1 MSQFNLVIH
10 AGYGKTG
17 TTWLQQN
24 IFPNI
29 PDCIYFGKYPEKNDL
44 LFDKTLHK
52 RFYQLFNPL
61 YSIKNYRS
69 RNSHMLI
76 KLLAQEISNAV
87 LKKSENVNSAIL
99 SNESILAYGNY
110 NGELNAYLLFRL
122 TQLIKE
128 NLSESLDLNVV
139 IICTI
144 REQSSWLQSFYAYD
158 FARQSKEFDSF
169 SDYLEYGLS
178 HPRSREFGGL
188 WYDEIFLVLTQLF
201 KNNVFFIPFELL
213 KESPI
218 RFLEYFIRPVGNP
231 MSIESI
237 EYTLLAQQASNQNS
251 SSKGNYLREYSVKSK
266 MAQYLLTL
274 LNHRSAKNLGSTK
287 PHFLAK
293 FLEAHANNLVKKRSI
308 KIDPEYKAKI
318 SKLYSESNSQLEKL
332 IDMNLSE
339 LGYST
344 SIL

>member
-1 MSQFNLVIH
+1 LSQFNLVIH
-10 AGYGKTG
+10 PGYGKTA

-29 PDCIYFGKYPEKNDL
+29 RDCIYFGKYPEENDL

-87 LKKSENVNSAIL
+87 LKKSENVRAAIL

-110 NGELNAYLLFRL
+110 NGELNAHFLFRL
-122 TQLIKE
+122 TQMIEE
-128 NLSESLDLNVV
+128 NLSESFELNVI

-144 REQSSWLQSFYAYD
+144 REQLSWLQSFYAYD
-158 FARQSKEFDSF
+158 FARQSKEFGSF

-201 KNNVFFIPFELL
+201 KNKVFFIPFELL

-218 RFLEYFIRPVGNP
+218 RFLEYFINPVLG
-231 MSIESI
+231 STVLS
-237 EYTLLAQQASNQNS
+237 AQKEDKFLEQPTMNQNS
-251 SSKGNYLREYSVKSK
+251 SSDGNFIRDRTCSTQRVLK
-266 MAQYLLTL
+266 MD
-274 LNHRSAKNLGSTK
+274 S
-287 PHFLAK
+287 
-293 FLEAHANNLVKKRSI
+293 
-308 KIDPEYKAKI
+308 EYKAKI
-318 SKLYSESNSQLEKL
+318 GKLYSDSNTQLEKL
-332 IDMNLSE
+332 IDINLSE